1 MWTISRLG
9 LLVCVVFSG
18 YALADGRPAVPS
30 DYPSH
35 SRIGECYQQSV
46 RRKLQDYNL
55 ARLDLAP
62 ILRHFADEQ
71 PMSPEAQ
78 HRLRGFAANLE
89 DMRSHLPEPD
99 PDSSA
104 FRNFDF
110 HLGLTFTSM
119 TLFLNTKDERLTR
132 RFTADRDNPN
142 SELGQYL
149 ARLDVSRQ
157 QYMDGLEA
165 ARNGDCRT

>member
-1 MWTISRLG
+1 MSTISRFG
-9 LLVCVVFSG
+9 LIVCVAFVGHVF
-18 YALADGRPAVPS
+18 ADGRPAVPKN
-30 DYPSH
+30 YPSH
-35 SRIGECYQQSV
+35 SRIGDCYQQSV
-46 RRKLQDYNL
+46 QRKLQDYNL

-62 ILRHFADEQ
+62 VLRHLADDQ
-71 PMSPEAQ
+71 PMSAEAHHQ
-78 HRLRGFAANLE
+78 LLGFAANLE
-89 DMRSHLPEPD
+89 DMRDRLPEPD

-119 TLFLNTKDERLTR
+119 TLFLNTEDERLIE

-142 SELGQYL
+142 SELGRYL

-157 QYMDGLEA
+157 QYMEGLRA
-165 ARNGDCRT
+165 ARDGDCRT